1 MRHSLDQ
8 ASTAELVT
16 IATRVIPGSDK
27 PRVERMMSGGS
38 TPVYRLQRGDIR
50 GYLRLA
56 ETPHD
61 SFGPEIAAH
70 GLMRARGIRV
80 PEVVYAEPFNHVLGR
95 PLIVTTEIPGEPL
108 SMAPGGVP
116 ADVLVEAGR
125 DLAAMHSI
133 EVEGFGFVCRDRP
146 QAPFLTAPYPT
157 LVDLARE
164 GLEMQLSALATV
176 LSPRDA
182 ELLSDAVERLN
193 QMCPPRQ
200 AILVH
205 GDFNG
210 NHIYHHD
217 GQYSGIIDLG
227 EIRGAAPGFDL
238 GHFALHDMVEPAAHL
253 TAHLCRG
260 YQDGASW
267 PRCRE
272 ASMRF
277 WRARIGVRML
287 ARGVSASQSVRWRNL
302 LQSVRGAL
310 AELDA

>member
-1 MRHSLDQ
+1 
-8 ASTAELVT
+8 
-16 IATRVIPGSDK
+16 
-27 PRVERMMSGGS
+27 MMSGGS

-50 GYLRLA
+50 CYLRLA
-56 ETPHD
+56 ETPQD

-108 SMAPGGVP
+108 SMAPGSVP

-133 EVEGFGFVCRDRP
+133 EVEGFGFVCRDQP

-157 LVDLARE
+157 LIDLARE
-164 GLEMQLSALATV
+164 NLEMQLSALATV
-176 LSPRDA
+176 LSPREA
-182 ELLSDAVERLN
+182 ELLSDAVERINLS
-193 QMCPPRQ
+193 CPPRQ

-205 GDFNG
+205 GDFDG

-217 GQYSGIIDLG
+217 GKYTGIIDFG

-238 GHFALHDMVEPAAHL
+238 GHFALHDMMEPAAHL
-253 TAHLCRG
+253 TPHLCRG
-260 YQDGASW
+260 YQDVASW
-267 PRCRE
+267 PQCRE

-287 ARGVSASQSVRWRNL
+287 ARGVSTSHTVRWQNL
-302 LQSVRGAL
+302 LQSVRRAL